1 MQEKLKAKQKQQE
14 NHFLCL
20 FHYRVKIS
28 TQKTQLFLPFFFF
41 SLTAHC
47 MARTY
52 SSDSSLVC
60 AEVFFKNIFCGWLLV
75 RSLLSCQ
82 WSVHLSLAFLSSFES
97 CSSYSLH
104 SSSQKSCIFTPQSY
118 ILCSADSFVFSPVA
132 QNHFWCS
139 LENGYC
145 NPTTDK
151 QWQQCV
157 LST

>member
-47 MARTY
+47 MARAY